1 MPSADAT
8 TANARAVVLRTYSS
22 MLSISGLIVDIIVAR
37 PGKDCNQDA
46 NFAFQRLTSS
56 EYSVKLEVEICWRIN
71 ISLKVNCNLE
81 TISQI

>member
-37 PGKDCNQDA
+37 PAGDCNQVA
-46 NFAFQRLTSS
+46 YSMFHGFTSS
-56 EYSVKLEVEICWRIN
+56 EYSVKLEVEICWRIK
-71 ISLKVNCNLE
+71 ISLKVKCSNVK
-81 TISQI
+81 